1 MTLTMNDWHRY
12 EAEFLAPYAQKSIQ
26 SRGRKYPE
34 TEHQFRAV
42 YQRDRDRIVHSRA
55 FRRLEYK
62 TQVFVNHEGDH
73 YRTRLTHSLEVASIA
88 RTISRALKLN
98 EDLCEA
104 IALAHDLGHAPFGH
118 SGETALAEMMA
129 GAGGFEH
136 NMQSLRVVDT
146 LEQKYPDHPG
156 LNLTWEVREGIAK
169 HKSAYDLSD
178 ASSFDPARS
187 PSLEAQVVDIADE
200 IAYNC
205 HDIDDGLASGLL
217 TEKELL
223 AVPLWDCGLREIR
236 KNHPKAPDEV
246 IRYYAVRALIDKQA
260 KDVIFNTEKT
270 IAELKIS
277 SADDVRAHGAAIV
290 RTSGE
295 LGKACGTLRKF
306 LLEKLYTHP
315 RVMKMNRKAIKI
327 VQELFGIYLEKQD
340 ILTAAARRKME
351 ETPLKRVI
359 CDYIAGMTDRFALQE
374 HAKLRGRTYDEGGY

>member
-1 MTLTMNDWHRY
+1 MTLTMKDWHRY
-12 EAEFLAPYAQKSIQ
+12 EAEFLAPYAQKSID
-26 SRGRKYPE
+26 SRGRAYPE
-34 TEHQFRAV
+34 TEHQFRAI

-118 SGETALAEMMA
+118 SGETALAEQMA
-129 GAGGFEH
+129 DAGGFEH
-136 NMQSLRVVDT
+136 NKQGLRVVDM

-169 HKSAYDLSD
+169 HKSTYDLSGE
-178 ASSFDPARS
+178 SSFDPKKS

-217 TEKELL
+217 TEEELL
-223 AVPLWDCGLREIR
+223 AVPLWDHGLREIR
-236 KNHPKAPDEV
+236 SSYPQAPDEV
-246 IRYYAVRALIDKQA
+246 IRYYSVRALIDKQA
-260 KDVIFNTEKT
+260 KDVIFH
-270 IAELKIS
+270 AERTLKELGIR
-277 SADDVRAHGAAIV
+277 SADDVRNYAKTIV
-290 RTSGE
+290 RPSDDI
-295 LGKACGTLRKF
+295 AADCGILKTF
-306 LLEKLYTHP
+306 LHEKLYTHP
-315 RVMKMNRKAIKI
+315 RVMKMNRKAIRI
-327 VQELFGIYLEKQD
+327 VKELFNVYLEKQE
-340 ILTAAARRKME
+340 ILTLSTRKKLE
-351 ETPLKRVI
+351 ETPMKRVV

-374 HAKLRGRTYDEGGY
+374 HQRLCGGKHDESSY